1 MESGKRTRG
10 RPPGSV
16 KPAYERRQR
25 RDYRFSPTTLRLL
38 EEGQRLLPVTETAL
52 VEAAIQHYLTFLTTQ
67 EVAHAQQEKEYSPIQ
82 YGVSKPTVAQHEAQR
97 EQQPTSSKPP
107 ALPPAPTS
115 SATSSSRLPTYQ
127 IFVKHEPGTCP
138 PLPEAF
144 AYLDLPRSIQP
155 EQCPIHRVFARP
167 CSITVARQRVEQLKQ
182 EVAGITHIW
191 LDKGG
196 VGLPKDSWQKKHGQ
210 WVSND

>member
-16 KPAYERRQR
+16 KPENERRQR

-52 VEAAIQHYLTFLTTQ
+52 VEAAIQHYMTFLAAQ
-67 EVAHAQQEKEYSPIQ
+67 GVAHAQQVSHSRLQ
-82 YGVSKPTVAQHEAQR
+82 DAVSKPNVAQHEVQHER
-97 EQQPTSSKPP
+97 QPTQPTKA
-107 ALPPAPTS
+107 ALPPA
-115 SATSSSRLPTYQ
+115 SAPISSSRLPTYQ
-127 IFVKHEPGTCP
+127 IFVKHEPGACP
-138 PLPEAF
+138 RLPEEF
-144 AYLDLPRSIQP
+144 AYLDLPKSIQP
-155 EQCPIHRVFARP
+155 EQCPTHRVFARP

-182 EVAGITHIW
+182 EVTGITHIW

-196 VGLPKDSWQKKHGQ
+196 VGLPKDSWQKKDGQ
-210 WVSND
+210 WVSKD